1 MAAGVRT
8 AGSAVISAAESI
20 AARVRSLLHFSV
32 PDEGPLADAD
42 TYMPDFMELLAKG
55 ITKNEKLVT
64 DAVSQLAGA
73 MGTNLSG
80 PVGNLGGSV
89 EAAFEKITIAI
100 RDSLKSAAGGIEE
113 GLLAGLSGA
122 KDKVGS
128 LWGELADITRGA
140 MDSLTNEVKQG
151 MSGVASA
158 IGELSNQM
166 TSLGSGLSN
175 LGNTIGS
182 KFLVS
187 VGNGVTKVGSIVG
200 SVAGITEDLFE
211 MSQSIQTITGA
222 FQNLD
227 TALSGVAGSS
237 GSLGE
242 LGELFQTLISRCGGL
257 GDALSGI
264 LSNLGSAGSSGLSG
278 LLSNLGSG
286 IGKTLTGLVSKVGS
300 FGSGLSGIISSIGS
314 ALSGI
319 AGSAGSTITGL
330 LGSAGSAIGGFA
342 ASAGTA
348 LSGVAASAGGLLASA
363 GGALAGLAGPAGIAV
378 AAVGAVGVGIKSLW
392 DNCDS
397 FREGVTNIWDKVT
410 GAVTSGVNAVKGA
423 ISTAASAIANGVS
436 TVWSG
441 VKSAASAAVKWGKDI
456 CSGIANGIKSAASG
470 VFSAVKNVAKGI
482 ADFLH
487 FSVPDKGPLA
497 DADTYMPDFMELL
510 AKGIRSNSGSVL
522 DRVRAMTSQIR
533 EMVQN
538 LGDDGLPEIDIPQIH
553 SLGAWGGKGGM
564 PEAVLASGGSAPVTT
579 NNNQRTVNMG
589 GIHLTVNGYNVQND
603 DQLASMVANK
613 INEMM
618 DEDNSVF
625 K

>member
-257 GDALSGI
+257 GDALSGL

-314 ALSGI
+314 TLSGI

-410 GAVTSGVNAVKGA
+410 VAVTSGVNAVKGA

-436 TVWSG
+436 AVWSG
-441 VKSAASAAVKWGKDI
+441 VKSAASAAVNWGKDI

-470 VFSAVKNVAKGI
+470 VFSAVKNVARRICKMDDQNNLTEVVETKNIVKTATG
-482 ADFLH
+482 AEADGVAVDVNSLVSMNMWGLTPDFLDVLEKG
-487 FSVPDKGPLA
+487 FKEFFEKEVPGNPQKAEYLIPIFIG
-497 DADTYMPDFMELL
+497 ELL
-510 AKGIRSNSGSVL
+510 EQGKMSVKVLKTNDTWYGMTYHEDVAAVKGSFK
-522 DRVRAMTSQIR
+522 
-533 EMVQN
+533 EM
-538 LGDDGLPEIDIPQIH
+538 LE
-553 SLGAWGGKGGM
+553 
-564 PEAVLASGGSAPVTT
+564 
-579 NNNQRTVNMG
+579 
-589 GIHLTVNGYNVQND
+589 
-603 DQLASMVANK
+603 
-613 INEMM
+613 
-618 DEDNSVF
+618 NSVYKADLF
-625 K
+625 SDL

>member
-1 MAAGVRT
+1 M
-8 AGSAVISAAESI
+8 ISAAESI

-257 GDALSGI
+257 GDALSGL

-314 ALSGI
+314 TLSGI

-410 GAVTSGVNAVKGA
+410 VAVTSGVNAVKGA

-436 TVWSG
+436 AVWSG
-441 VKSAASAAVKWGKDI
+441 VKSAASAAVNWGKDI

-470 VFSAVKNVAKGI
+470 VFSAVKNVARRICKMDDQNNLTEVVETKNIVKTATG
-482 ADFLH
+482 AEADGVAVDVNSLVSMNMWGLTPDFLDVLEKG
-487 FSVPDKGPLA
+487 FKEFFEKEVPGNPQKAEYLIPIFIG
-497 DADTYMPDFMELL
+497 ELL
-510 AKGIRSNSGSVL
+510 EQGKMSVKVLKTNDTWYGMTYHEDVAAVKGSFK
-522 DRVRAMTSQIR
+522 
-533 EMVQN
+533 EM
-538 LGDDGLPEIDIPQIH
+538 LE
-553 SLGAWGGKGGM
+553 
-564 PEAVLASGGSAPVTT
+564 
-579 NNNQRTVNMG
+579 
-589 GIHLTVNGYNVQND
+589 
-603 DQLASMVANK
+603 
-613 INEMM
+613 
-618 DEDNSVF
+618 NSVYKADLF
-625 K
+625 SDL

>member
-1 MAAGVRT
+1 MAAGVRA

-80 PVGNLGGSV
+80 PVGNLGCSV

-122 KDKVGS
+122 KDKLGS
-128 LWGELADITRGA
+128 LWGELADITHGA
-140 MDSLTNEVKQG
+140 MGSLTNEVKQG
-151 MSGVASA
+151 MSGMASA
-158 IGELSNQM
+158 VGELSSQM
-166 TSLGSGLSN
+166 TALGSGLSN
-175 LGNTIGS
+175 LGSTIGS

-200 SVAGITEDLFE
+200 SVAGIIEDLFE
-211 MSQSIQTITGA
+211 ISQSLQTITGA

-227 TALSGVAGSS
+227 TALSSVAASS
-237 GSLGE
+237 GSLGK

-257 GDALSGI
+257 GDALSGL
-264 LSNLGSAGSSGLSG
+264 LSNLRSAGSSGLPG
-278 LLSNLGSG
+278 LLSDFGSG

-314 ALSGI
+314 TLSGI
-319 AGSAGSTITGL
+319 AGSAGGTISGL
-330 LGSAGSAIGGFA
+330 LGSAGSAVGGFA
-342 ASAGTA
+342 AYAGTA

-363 GGALAGLAGPAGIAV
+363 GGAIAGLAGPAGIAA

-397 FREGVTNIWDKVT
+397 FREGVTNLWDKVT
-410 GAVTSGVNAVKGA
+410 GVVTSGVNAVKGA

-441 VKSAASAAVKWGKDI
+441 VKSAASAAVSWGKDI

-510 AKGIRSNSGSVL
+510 AKGIRSNSSSVL
-522 DRVRAMTSQIR
+522 DRVRTMTSQIR